1 MQIILITA
9 EDVYLEDIERAFQD
23 HRSRAI
29 EQKKSNYLEATIY
42 QASNCIID
50 DKHIISIKKIERGD
64 LNANR

>member
-23 HRSRAI
+23 HRSKAI
-29 EQKKSNYLEATIY
+29 EHKRKSFIEATIR

-50 DKHIISIKKIERGD
+50 DKHIISIKKIERGI
-64 LNANR
+64 